1 MPVNDYGFLGKE
13 IKQYENKLVT
23 KYKEVFYFYEE
34 FNHYLHKMK
43 RIIDVEKNDF
53 QGGIMIGLFSK
64 SLTTFQA
71 IYVLFKHYL
80 CNNAEE
86 LCRIL
91 FEEMVNIGYCSLG
104 KDEAR
109 RYLSLQVINK
119 LKIINIVNEEKNR
132 KCLIKNYKE
141 IFFKDKSYNKWK
153 NELINDLQ
161 SLGVKEIFDKN
172 GKPKA
177 ISLEERIKKV
187 NSKVIMNLYLTFYR
201 IVSTGVHSSPEIL
214 KRYLILDENDSIM
227 EIRWGPKAENS
238 EITTLFATI
247 HFMTIILE
255 YLSDY
260 FKIPEKKDSEHF
272 FETMKQLGKEYN
284 YFFEEI

>member
-1 MPVNDYGFLGKE
+1 MPVNDYGFLGKD
-13 IKQYENKLVT
+13 IKQYENKLMI
-23 KYKEVFYFYEE
+23 KYKEVFDFYEE
-34 FNHYLHKMK
+34 FNDYLHKMK
-43 RIIDVEKNDF
+43 CRINVEKNDF

-71 IYVLFKHYL
+71 IYILFKHYL
-80 CNNAEE
+80 CNTAEE

-109 RYLSLQVINK
+109 RYLSLQAINK
-119 LKIINIVNEEKNR
+119 LKINNIVNQKNNKKYFPENYREK
-132 KCLIKNYKE
+132 
-141 IFFKDKSYNKWK
+141 FFKKKPYDKWK
-153 NELINDLQ
+153 SELVNYLH
-161 SLGVKEIFDKN
+161 SLGVNEIFDKN

-177 ISLEERIKKV
+177 ISVEERIKKV

-214 KRYLILDENDSIM
+214 ERYLILDENDLIT

-238 EITTLFATI
+238 EVTTLFAAI
-247 HFMTIILE
+247 HFMLIILE
-255 YLSDY
+255 HLSNY
-260 FKIPEKKDSEHF
+260 FGIPEKKDTEYF
-272 FETMKQLGKEYN
+272 FEKMKQSGKEYN
-284 YFFEEI
+284 YFLEEI